1 MPYKHNADR
10 KHKYEKPCYKVT
22 NWPDYNNSL
31 RQRGNITIWFTEDAI
46 AGWCPAKT
54 GERGRPLE
62 YSAIAIETTLLIR
75 KVFHMALRQTQG
87 FMDSIIQIMKAE
99 LAIPDYSTI
108 SKRGINLPKHV
119 LGKVLEPGSVVI
131 VDSSGLK
138 VYGKDE
144 WHQEKHDVAARRTWR
159 KLHIAVDE
167 NHQIIACDLTTPEVG
182 DTTAVPDLLD
192 QISTP
197 VDTFMADGAYD
208 GDPVSDAVLD
218 KQPAARIVIPPHK
231 TGICSAMGDSQR
243 DGHIRTI
250 KQQGRIAWQK
260 KTNYG
265 LRSYVELAIQRYK
278 RIFGN
283 TLKARALLQQKTE
296 AWIAASALNRMTNLG
311 MPVSV
316 KI

>member
-1 MPYKHNADR
+1 MRSTMEQAQQKRIVLGITGGIAAYKA
-10 KHKYEKPCYKVT
+10 
-22 NWPDYNNSL
+22 
-31 RQRGNITIWFTEDAI
+31 
-46 AGWCPAKT
+46 
-54 GERGRPLE
+54 
-62 YSAIAIETTLLIR
+62 
-75 KVFHMALRQTQG
+75 
-87 FMDSIIQIMKAE
+87 AE
-99 LAIPDYSTI
+99 LARLLV
-108 SKRGINLPKHV
+108 KQGIAVQVVMTEAATHFITPATMQALTGQPV
-119 LGKVLEPGSVVI
+119 LLDQWQDDKGMG
-131 VDSSGLK
+131 GLK

-197 VDTFMADGAYD
+197 FDTFMADGAYD

-231 TGICSAMGDSQR
+231 IGICSATGDSQR

>member
-1 MPYKHNADR
+1 
-10 KHKYEKPCYKVT
+10 
-22 NWPDYNNSL
+22 
-31 RQRGNITIWFTEDAI
+31 
-46 AGWCPAKT
+46 
-54 GERGRPLE
+54 
-62 YSAIAIETTLLIR
+62 
-75 KVFHMALRQTQG
+75 MALRQTQG

-108 SKRGINLPKHV
+108 SKRSINLPKHV
-119 LGKVLEPGSVVI
+119 LDKVLEPGSVVI

-197 VDTFMADGAYD
+197 FDSFMADGAYD

-231 TGICSAMGDSQR
+231 TGICSATGDSQR

-265 LRSYVELAIQRYK
+265 LRSDVELAIQRYK

-283 TLKARALLQQKTE
+283 TLKARALRQQKTE

>member
-108 SKRGINLPKHV
+108 SKRSINLPKHV
-119 LGKVLEPGSVVI
+119 LDKVLEPGSVVI

-197 VDTFMADGAYD
+197 FDTFMADGAYD

-231 TGICSAMGDSQR
+231 IGICSATGDSQR